1 MNKLGC
7 RLLCSFLLAASLL
20 ANAGCRRDMF
30 QQPSSKPLE
39 ENSFF
44 RDNDMGSRPTVQN
57 TVARGNLEEDEAF
70 YTGKIGTNLVIEF
83 PLSIDRSTLERGR
96 ERYDIYCSVC
106 HGRTGDGNGMIVQRG
121 FPVPPSFHLE
131 RLRQAPVGHFF
142 TVMTQGYGI
151 MYSYVA
157 RVSPADRWAITAYI
171 RTLQFSR
178 TVNITALPQNERAK
192 LGNPP

>member
-151 MYSYVA
+151 MYSYAA